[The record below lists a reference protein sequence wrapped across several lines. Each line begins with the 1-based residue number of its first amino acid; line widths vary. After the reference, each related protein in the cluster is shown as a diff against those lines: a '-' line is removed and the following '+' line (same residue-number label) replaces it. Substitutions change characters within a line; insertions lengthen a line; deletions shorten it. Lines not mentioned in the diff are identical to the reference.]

1 MHTNEAKETILNA
14 VIELIKQKPLNKLSI
29 REIAGKAGMNSAAI
43 SYYFGSKEILYNETM
58 KYYWSSLCFIYEKI
72 MKEEKLSAEKVHAY
86 CKEIMYFYIKSVG
99 ILRSEQSNFM
109 EQGVD
114 QDTRQRIEM
123 QLEAI
128 GYIILSLKP
137 QTSKEDMRV
146 KIVRFISSLAH
157 PVLFIESFDTIVPKG
172 ATMDDFLDD
181 YIRDIIKNI

>member
-1 MHTNEAKETILNA
+1 MHTNEAKVTILNA

-58 KYYWSSLCFIYEKI
+58 KYYWSSLCFIYERIK
-72 MKEEKLSAEKVHAY
+72 KEEMLSVEKVHAY
-86 CKEIMYFYIKSVG
+86 CKEIMYFYIRSVG

-114 QDTRQRIEM
+114 SETRQRIEM
-123 QLEAI
+123 QLEALS
-128 GYIILSLKP
+128 YIILSLKP
-137 QTSKEDMRV
+137 QTSKEEMMV

-157 PVLFIESFDTIVPKG
+157 PVLFIESFETLALKG
-172 ATMDDFLDD
+172 VTMDNFLDD
-181 YIRDIIKNI
+181 YIRDIITNI